1 MRVVGRNN
9 VKYTSKKT
17 NNLVEGINLHLVG
30 TRPNVEGEAVETI
43 FISIRSDMYNQC
55 LSIPFG
61 TEIRVS
67 YNRWGS
73 AEYIEAVPDNGKK

>member
-17 NNLVEGINLHLVG
+17 NNLVEGVNLHLVG
-30 TRPNVEGEAVETI
+30 NRPNVEGEAVETI
-43 FISIRSDMYNQC
+43 FISARSDMYNMC
-55 LSIPFG
+55 LTIPFG

-73 AEYIEAVPDNGKK
+73 AEYIETVDTGKK